1 MNAQPLAVPPN
12 ATVAAVSKIPEKK
25 QPYQKPIQE
34 DAVKN
39 TAPPEPPRQTRADA
53 PGGALVNILA

>member
-1 MNAQPLAVPPN
+1 MNVQPVTAPPN
-12 ATVAAVSKIPEKK
+12 AAITAISKIPEKQ

-34 DAVKN
+34 IAVKN
-39 TAPPEPPRQTRADA
+39 TAPPEPPRQTCADA